1 MTAGFENRYSA
12 LDRIVH
18 RLAMGQLDL
27 QRGLSDLEDRLM
39 APRFAGVEMEP
50 PVFITALP
58 RAGTTL
64 LLEVVCA
71 DPAFV
76 AHTYRQMPFV
86 LCPLM
91 WSRLTAGFQTAGK
104 PRERAHGD
112 GLAVDYDSV
121 EAFEEVIW
129 RAFWPDHY
137 LADRI
142 RPWSAEDRDEDDA
155 FPDFLRRH
163 ARKLVA
169 LARTRRGSEA
179 PRRYVSKNNAN
190 IARLAYLRRRFPEA
204 RVLVLFREPFGHATS
219 LVRQHRNFLTTHRRD
234 PFARHYMESIG
245 HFEFGLALRP
255 LDFDGWMRAG
265 QALDPAAPDFW
276 CEYWIAAYSAV
287 LASLGP
293 GLELISYDRLC
304 AAPEAGLATIA
315 ERLGVGRDSP
325 MRAAAARFR
334 APTAHGSDL
343 APGDAGRGRRARE
356 LHERLLAAAAF

>member
-1 MTAGFENRYSA
+1 MSAGFEVRYSA
-12 LDRIVH
+12 LDRAVH

-27 QRGLSDLEDRLM
+27 QRALSDLEDRLM
-39 APRFAGVEMEP
+39 RGSFAAVETGP
-50 PVFITALP
+50 PVFVTALP

-76 AHTYRQMPFV
+76 SHTYRQMPFV
-86 LCPLM
+86 MCPLL
-91 WSRLTAGFQTAGK
+91 WSRLSGGFQKAAQ

-112 GLAVDYDSV
+112 GLVVDYDSV

-142 RPWSAEDRDEDDA
+142 RPWTAEERDEDDA
-155 FPDFLRRH
+155 FPEFLRRH
-163 ARKLVA
+163 ARKLAA
-169 LARTRRGSEA
+169 LARARRGSDL

-190 IARLAYLRRRFPEA
+190 IARLDYLQRRFPEA
-204 RVLVLFREPFGHATS
+204 RLFVLFREPLGHAAS
-219 LVRQHRNFLTTHRRD
+219 LARQHRNFLETHRRD
-234 PFARHYMESIG
+234 PFARSYMESIG

-255 LDFDGWMRAG
+255 LDFGGWMEKGR
-265 QALDPAAPDFW
+265 ALDPATPDFW

-287 LASLGP
+287 LASAGP
-293 GLELISYDRLC
+293 AVQVVSYDRLC
-304 AAPEAGLATIA
+304 AAPEAGLAAIA
-315 ERLGVGRDSP
+315 GHLGIGADSP
-325 MRAAAARFR
+325 MRAAAGRFR

-343 APGDAGRGRRARE
+343 APADADRGRRVRA
-356 LHERLLAAAAF
+356 LHDRLLAAAAF